1 MEIYIV
7 RIFLESSKN
16 PLEAE
21 NIKVF
26 SDFEEAKKCI
36 IDFCKKNNLN
46 VNNNDN
52 SETKFCKFCNNRY
65 YMYEDFLS
73 EQFIWIEKHI
83 L

>member
-21 NIKVF
+21 DIKVL
-26 SDFEEAKKCI
+26 SDFEEANKYVIEFCI
-36 IDFCKKNNLN
+36 KNKLN
-46 VNNNDN
+46 VKKNDN
-52 SETKFCKFCNNRY
+52 SESIFSNNRY

-73 EQFIWIEKHI
+73 EQFIWIEKHNI
-83 L
+83 

>member
-21 NIKVF
+21 NIRVF
-26 SDFEEAKKCI
+26 SDFEEAKKYI
-36 IDFCKKNNLN
+36 IYFCKKNNLN
-46 VNNNDN
+46 VNNKDN
-52 SETKFCKFCNNRY
+52 SETNFCNNRY

>member
-21 NIKVF
+21 DINVF
-26 SDFEEAKKCI
+26 SDFGESKKNV
-36 IDFCKKNNLN
+36 IDFCEKNKLN
-46 VNNNDN
+46 VKNNDN
-52 SETKFCKFCNNRY
+52 SETNFCNNRY

-73 EQFIWIEKHI
+73 EQFIWIEKHTI
-83 L
+83 YNI

>member
-21 NIKVF
+21 DIKIF
-26 SDFEEAKKCI
+26 SALEEAKKYI
-36 IDFCKKNNLN
+36 IEFCKINKLK
-46 VNNNDN
+46 VNNHN
-52 SETKFCKFCNNRY
+52 SETNFCNNRY

-73 EQFIWIEKHI
+73 EQFIWIEKHNI
-83 L
+83 

>member
-7 RIFLESSKN
+7 RVFLEYSKN

-21 NIKVF
+21 DIIVF
-26 SDFEEAKKCI
+26 SELKEAKKYI
-36 IDFCKKNNLN
+36 IELCEKNKLNVKNNDKL
-46 VNNNDN
+46 V
-52 SETKFCKFCNNRY
+52 SIFCNNRY

-83 L
+83 I